1 MGTALGIAEVPGGV
15 LAAWSLV
22 ELVFEEDRSVI
33 SRVLFLTE
41 SREDYLA
48 DSLLH
53 GLISLGLEVVDFPR
67 KHVLYAGHQVCSVAP
82 QLGVRGHG
90 FTLYGLLPDRSVDRS
105 FVIQRLEAGWFD
117 LVVIGQIWRQWGQ
130 LLDLAPLL
138 QGLPVVLLDGD
149 DDTRLFHR
157 SGTRVR
163 RYGWQPFPIR
173 SGLCLYLK
181 REWQGDGG
189 QGRRCRVWPAS
200 FSIPAE
206 KIRPT
211 YLENK
216 HQRLASHC
224 VDYEVARAC
233 GLHTSYAFASEEAY
247 YDDLAASRFAVTT
260 KRGGWDCL
268 RHYEIAA
275 AGALPCVKQL
285 GSKPAASAPHG
296 LKAGVNCIS
305 YQNWADLQEQLD
317 ALAANPI
324 QYHRLLHA
332 SGHWVR
338 QFTTI
343 AAAQRLLNAVLD
355 R

>member
-1 MGTALGIAEVPGGV
+1 M
-15 LAAWSLV
+15 
-22 ELVFEEDRSVI
+22 I

-53 GLISLGLEVVDFPR
+53 GLISLGLEVVDYPR
-67 KHVLYAGHQVCSVAP
+67 KQVLYVGHHACPVAP

-90 FTLYGLLPDRSVDRS
+90 FTLYGLLPSRLVDRS

-138 QGLPVVLLDGD
+138 QKIPVVLLDGD

-157 SGTRVR
+157 SGTRLR
-163 RYGWQPFPIR
+163 RYGWQRFPIR

-181 REWQGDGG
+181 REWQGEAN
-189 QGRRCRVWPAS
+189 QGRRCRVLPAS

-206 KIRPT
+206 KIRSVDLST
-211 YLENK
+211 K
-216 HQRLASHC
+216 KQRLAIHC
-224 VDYEVARAC
+224 VDPEVAQAC
-233 GLHTSYAFASEEAY
+233 DLRTSYAFASEQAY

-275 AGALPCVKQL
+275 AGALPCVRQL
-285 GSKPAASAPHG
+285 ETKPAACAPHG
-296 LKAGVNCIS
+296 LHAGLNCVS
-305 YQNWADLQEQLD
+305 YQDWSDLQEQLSVLD
-317 ALAANPI
+317 ANPI
-324 QYHRLLHA
+324 CY
-332 SGHWVR
+332 
-338 QFTTI
+338 
-343 AAAQRLLNAVLD
+343 QRLLKASGDWIRHHTTTAAARRLLDSVLAL
-355 R
+355 

>member
-1 MGTALGIAEVPGGV
+1 M
-15 LAAWSLV
+15 
-22 ELVFEEDRSVI
+22 I

-53 GLISLGLEVVDFPR
+53 GLISLGLDVVDYPR
-67 KHVLYAGHQVCSVAP
+67 KQVLYAGHKACEVAP
-82 QLGVRGHG
+82 QLGVRGNG
-90 FTLYGLLPDRSVDRS
+90 FTLYGLLEDRPVDRS

-117 LVVIGQIWRQWGQ
+117 LVLVGQIWRQWGQ

-138 QGLPVVLLDGD
+138 QTVPVVLIDGD

-181 REWQGDGG
+181 REWQGEALRD
-189 QGRRCRVWPAS
+189 RRCRVLPAS

-206 KIRPT
+206 KIRSDDPVS
-211 YLENK
+211 K
-216 HQRLASHC
+216 KQRLATHC
-224 VDYEVARAC
+224 VDPEVARAC
-233 GLHTSYAFASEEAY
+233 DLQTSYAFSSEQAY

-275 AGALPCVKQL
+275 SGALPCVRRL
-285 GSKPAASAPHG
+285 ETKPASCAPHG
-296 LKAGVNCIS
+296 LKAGVNCVS
-305 YQNWADLQEQLD
+305 YQNWSDLHKQLANLD
-317 ALAANPI
+317 ANPVCY
-324 QYHRLLHA
+324 QRLLNA
-332 SGHWVR
+332 SGDWVR
-338 QFTTI
+338 SHTTT
-343 AAAQRLLNAVLD
+343 AAAQRLLDAALTL
-355 R
+355 

>member
-1 MGTALGIAEVPGGV
+1 MIN
-15 LAAWSLV
+15 
-22 ELVFEEDRSVI
+22 
-33 SRVLFLTE
+33 RVLFLTE

-53 GLISLGLEVVDFPR
+53 GLVSLGLEVVDYPR
-67 KHVLYAGHQVCSVAP
+67 KQVMYAGHEMCSVAP

-138 QGLPVVLLDGD
+138 QQVPVVLLDGD
-149 DDTRLFHR
+149 DDKRLFHR

-173 SGLCLYLK
+173 SGRCLYFK
-181 REWQGDGG
+181 REWQGEAGLV
-189 QGRRCRVWPAS
+189 RRCRVLPVS

-206 KIRPT
+206 KLRPID
-211 YLENK
+211 LACK
-216 HQRLASHC
+216 RQRLASHC
-224 VDYEVARAC
+224 VDPEVAQAC
-233 GLHTSYAFASEEAY
+233 GLHTSYAFASEQAY
-247 YDDLAASRFAVTT
+247 YQDLTESRFAVTT

-275 AGALPCVKQL
+275 AGAVPCVRQL
-285 GSKPAASAPHG
+285 EDKPSACAPHG
-296 LKAGVNCIS
+296 LQAGVNCVS
-305 YQNWADLQEQLD
+305 YQSWFDLRQQMEALD
-317 ALAANPI
+317 ADPAGYEDLLEASRKWVLQHTTTASAI
-324 QYHRLLHA
+324 RLLE
-332 SGHWVR
+332 
-338 QFTTI
+338 
-343 AAAQRLLNAVLD
+343 AVAVP
-355 R
+355 